1 VGAEIGFKMTRF
13 SELKRIEKAIKNN
26 DKEELEWSL
35 RCSKMRISIATTK
48 EHIKYWRKVSNKV
61 SNALDDANQ

>member
-1 VGAEIGFKMTRF
+1 MTRF
-13 SELKRIEKAIKNN
+13 NELKRIERAIKNS

-35 RCSKMRISIATTK
+35 HYAKMRISIATTK